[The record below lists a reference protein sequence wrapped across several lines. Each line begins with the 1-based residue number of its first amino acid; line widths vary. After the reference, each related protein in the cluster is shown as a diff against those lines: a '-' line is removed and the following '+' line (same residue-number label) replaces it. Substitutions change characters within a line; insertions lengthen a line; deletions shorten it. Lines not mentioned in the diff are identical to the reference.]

1 MGRLLIGR
9 RFLSDVFLSLPES
22 FESVVHRAQ
31 PFARLPRFR
40 QASVPVTLVY
50 MNALAAGLAAAL
62 HAGTFTPRAAR
73 SLIRFSRISRVV
85 MFCSF

>member
-1 MGRLLIGR
+1 MTFAHVCVAQSLIGR

-40 QASVPVTLVY
+40 QTSVPVTLVY
-50 MNALAAGLAAAL
+50 VCALAAGLAAAL
-62 HAGTFTPRAAR
+62 AHAVPSG
-73 SLIRFSRISRVV
+73 L
-85 MFCSF
+85 